1 MICGKSP
8 LQHASIVAT
17 EASKRVKG
25 FATEATIQTITG
37 LFDTYAHARKAVQL
51 LDEAGIH
58 SANISLVSSSSEEG
72 DDAVGADSE
81 VGGEIGA
88 GLGAAGGLLAGLG
101 IIAIPGFGPVVAGGW
116 LVATAVGAL
125 AGAGIGAAT
134 GGLVGTLT
142 QAGIDEPDAHVVAES
157 VKRGGAVVSVRVDDR
172 HLVPA
177 TAILGHAPGA
187 DIATRRAALHNEG
200 WQRFEDRGE
209 LGPDDRPLVPP
220 LV

>member
-1 MICGKSP
+1 MVVSTIGS
-8 LQHASIVAT
+8 A
-17 EASKRVKG
+17 RVTG
-25 FATEATIQTITG
+25 FATEAKIQTITG
-37 LFDTYAHARKAVQL
+37 LFDTYAHARRAVQL

-58 SANISLVSSSSEEG
+58 SADISLVSRSSEDDE
-72 DDAVGADSE
+72 DAVGSDTE

-101 IIAIPGFGPVVAGGW
+101 IVAIPGFGPVVAGGW
-116 LVATAVGAL
+116 LVATAIGAL

-142 QAGIDEPDAHVVAES
+142 QAGIAEHDAHVVAES

-177 TAILGHAPGA
+177 AAILGHAPGA

-200 WQRFEDRGE
+200 WQRFEDRGAV
-209 LGPDDRPLVPP
+209 GPDERPLVPP